1 MAPEGS
7 QAAIEEPAD
16 PKDALIEALTRSVS
30 WGYVRAG
37 DAYRRPLPSPKP
49 RVEAIDIPPVTAQL
63 PDD

>member
-7 QAAIEEPAD
+7 VAEEAD

-37 DAYRRPLPSPKP
+37 NAYKDRPKIDTSKP
-49 RVEAIDIPPVTAQL
+49 RVEPIDIPPVTHQL